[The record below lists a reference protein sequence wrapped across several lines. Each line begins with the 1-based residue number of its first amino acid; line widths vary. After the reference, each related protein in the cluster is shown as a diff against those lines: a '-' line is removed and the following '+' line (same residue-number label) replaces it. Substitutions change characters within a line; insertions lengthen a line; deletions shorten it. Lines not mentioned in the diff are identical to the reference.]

1 MIPTD
6 PQEREAL
13 AGEYVLGTLDARLAE
28 EVAAALPS
36 NIALREVVAAWEARL
51 APLRARA
58 DRRNWAGIAAEIK
71 KRVPRDPHSKHSD
84 VLEETSKK

>member
-1 MIPTD
+1 MVS
-6 PQEREAL
+6 REFAIGQMPMRRARAVIGGHRSAL
-13 AGEYVLGTLDARLAE
+13 SL
-28 EVAAALPS
+28 
-36 NIALREVVAAWEARL
+36 
-51 APLRARA
+51 PLRARA